1 MKKKWTDQEIEY
13 LKKNWNLI
21 PLQQVMETLQ
31 RSEDSI
37 MRKAGRLGLDT
48 HKSEKDRIKRKWS
61 SEENDFIRKN
71 YKKMSVEEI
80 SQHINRT
87 VPAIRK
93 RALALGVAS
102 EVNRWSLE
110 EEEFLKDK
118 WGIINLDS
126 IAKKLNRSRN
136 SVMLKAHQL
145 SLREQ
150 VSACGV
156 YLTPND
162 ISSILG
168 VNIRTLYSWIWN
180 GNIGYRKFRV
190 GKKKKYQI
198 AIEDLC
204 EFLEKY
210 QDKWN
215 SQKADL
221 IQIKSYFSSYF
232 ISRNNKLRIIGDMP
246 DWMVKKIERDKEGFR
261 EYIKPWTTKEE
272 QELLSMAKKKYAYKE
287 MSIILDRSIES
298 VKTKLYLLNKQR
310 NRVSY
315 MN

>member
-110 EEEFLKDK
+110 
-118 WGIINLDS
+118 
-126 IAKKLNRSRN
+126 
-136 SVMLKAHQL
+136 
-145 SLREQ
+145 
-150 VSACGV
+150 
-156 YLTPND
+156 
-162 ISSILG
+162 
-168 VNIRTLYSWIWN
+168 
-180 GNIGYRKFRV
+180 
-190 GKKKKYQI
+190 
-198 AIEDLC
+198 
-204 EFLEKY
+204 
-210 QDKWN
+210 
-215 SQKADL
+215 
-221 IQIKSYFSSYF
+221 
-232 ISRNNKLRIIGDMP
+232 
-246 DWMVKKIERDKEGFR
+246 
-261 EYIKPWTTKEE
+261 
-272 QELLSMAKKKYAYKE
+272 
-287 MSIILDRSIES
+287 
-298 VKTKLYLLNKQR
+298 
-310 NRVSY
+310 
-315 MN
+315 